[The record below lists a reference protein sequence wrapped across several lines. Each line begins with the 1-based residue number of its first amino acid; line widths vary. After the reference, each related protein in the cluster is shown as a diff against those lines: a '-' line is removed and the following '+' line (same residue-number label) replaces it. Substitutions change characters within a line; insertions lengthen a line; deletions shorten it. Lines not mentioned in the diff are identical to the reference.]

1 MTKIIGLN
9 SYHPDSSACLLVD
22 GKLMSFIEEE
32 RLTRIKHWAGFPKYS
47 IEYCLNSENLK
58 IEDIDYFTIN
68 SNPRNFISKKIL
80 FTILN
85 PNLNFLSER
94 IRSYFDKS
102 QKREINKKLFYAQKI
117 DHHVSHIASSVYFSN
132 FDDSSFISIDGFGD
146 FTSCCWGIFSKQKI
160 NILGRV
166 FFPHSLGIFYH
177 GLTQFM
183 GFYNYGDEY
192 KVMGLSAYG
201 RNEFQNQLKNLI
213 NFDESYIYKL
223 NLDYF
228 DFYKKG
234 IYRNKN
240 GESIYKDLFNHKLS
254 SLLNIEKNKDTK
266 DIHEKYI
273 NLSNSTQFIFEDI
286 YFKLIRFV
294 QKKTNLKRLV
304 LSGGCSMNSL
314 ANGKIQE
321 NSDFEEVYIPP
332 WPGDA
337 GGAIGSAIY
346 KYHELN
352 NFSKK
357 NINRIVSPYLGPSY
371 SDEEIKKI
379 LTNYARQ
386 INFNYYNDDILIDK
400 VTASL
405 TEQKIIGW
413 FQGKMEC
420 GARALGNRS
429 IIADPRSNLIK
440 DLINSKIKLREMFRP
455 FAPSILREHVSDWF
469 ENDIDVPYMSKVFKI
484 KNEKKELVPA
494 ITHRDGTG
502 RLQTVKR
509 DDNIKYYNLINSFYK
524 KTNVPLL
531 LNTSLNENEPIVCNP
546 NEAINLFLRTDMDLI
561 VIENFYITKK

>member
-273 NLSNSTQFIFEDI
+273 NLSNSAQFIFEDI

-379 LTNYARQ
+379 LTNYAHQ

>member
-1 MTKIIGLN
+1 
-9 SYHPDSSACLLVD
+9 
-22 GKLMSFIEEE
+22 
-32 RLTRIKHWAGFPKYS
+32 
-47 IEYCLNSENLK
+47 
-58 IEDIDYFTIN
+58 
-68 SNPRNFISKKIL
+68 
-80 FTILN
+80 
-85 PNLNFLSER
+85 
-94 IRSYFDKS
+94 
-102 QKREINKKLFYAQKI
+102 
-117 DHHVSHIASSVYFSN
+117 
-132 FDDSSFISIDGFGD
+132 
-146 FTSCCWGIFSKQKI
+146 
-160 NILGRV
+160 
-166 FFPHSLGIFYH
+166 
-177 GLTQFM
+177 M
-183 GFYNYGDEY
+183 GFKNYGDEY

-213 NFDESYIYKL
+213 NFDENYIYKL

-228 DFYKKG
+228 DFYNKR

-240 GESIYKDLFNHKLS
+240 GESIYEDLFNHKLS
-254 SLLNIEKNKDTK
+254 SLLKIEKNKDTK

-273 NLSNSTQFIFEDI
+273 NLSNSVQFIFEDI

-321 NSDFEEVYIPP
+321 NSEFEEVYIPP

-337 GGAIGSAIY
+337 GGAIGSSIY

-352 NFSKK
+352 KFSKK
-357 NINRIVSPYLGPSY
+357 NINQIVSPYLGPSY
-371 SDEEIKKI
+371 SNEEVKKI
-379 LTNYARQ
+379 LINYEHQ
-386 INFNYYNDDILIDK
+386 INFNYYDDDILINK
-400 VTASL
+400 VTDSL
-405 TEQKIIGW
+405 AQQKIIGW

-469 ENDIDVPYMSKVFKI
+469 ENDNDVPYMSKVFKI
-484 KNEKKELVPA
+484 KNEKRELVPA